1 MKVLKV
7 LRGLL
12 LKKSPK
18 QGLGQSPK
26 VLKEENMQTFT
37 LPSTDG
43 KNRIAGYHAECG
55 EPRLVLQ
62 ISHGMCEYFL
72 RYEGFAEYLAERGIL
87 TVGHDHLGHG
97 HTVASPDDLGYFA
110 DRDGWNCAVEDV
122 HNVTKYIRKQYPDL
136 PVVLMGH
143 SMGSFIAREVMARY
157 GTDYAAGI
165 ICGTGGPQMPA
176 GAGKAVATVI
186 AAFRGKRYRSEFLK
200 NLAFSGYNKK
210 IKDAKTANDWLT
222 RDEEVVKRYN
232 ADPLCTFTFTVGA
245 YRDLFTLVGLVNRK
259 NWAKRV
265 PTALPLLVISGDA
278 DPVGGWGRGV
288 RTVAERLENSGHE
301 VTLRLYHDMR
311 HEIFNEQDK
320 EQVWEETRKWLER
333 FKR

>member
-1 MKVLKV
+1 
-7 LRGLL
+7 
-12 LKKSPK
+12 
-18 QGLGQSPK
+18 
-26 VLKEENMQTFT
+26 MQTFT

-43 KNRIAGYHAECG
+43 KNRLACYETECA

-122 HNVTKYIRKQYPDL
+122 HAVTKEIKTRHPDL
-136 PVVLMGH
+136 PVVLLGH

-186 AAFRGKRYRSEFLK
+186 AAFRGKRHRSEFLK

-222 RDEEVVKRYN
+222 RDEEIVRRYN

-245 YRDLFTLVGLVNRK
+245 YRDLFTLVGLVSRK
-259 NWAKRV
+259 EWAKRV
-265 PTALPLLVISGDA
+265 PTTLPLLVISGDA
-278 DPVGGWGRGV
+278 DPVGGWGKGV

>member
-1 MKVLKV
+1 
-7 LRGLL
+7 
-12 LKKSPK
+12 
-18 QGLGQSPK
+18 
-26 VLKEENMQTFT
+26 MQTFT

-43 KNRIAGYHAECG
+43 KNRIAGYRAECS

-122 HNVTKYIRKQYPDL
+122 HNVTKYIREQYPDL

-222 RDEEVVKRYN
+222 RDEEVVRRYN

-259 NWAKRV
+259 SWAKRV

>member
-1 MKVLKV
+1 
-7 LRGLL
+7 
-12 LKKSPK
+12 
-18 QGLGQSPK
+18 
-26 VLKEENMQTFT
+26 MQTFT

-43 KNRIAGYHAECG
+43 KNRIAGYRAECD

-122 HNVTKYIRKQYPDL
+122 HNVTKYIREQYPDL

-176 GAGKAVATVI
+176 GAGKAVASII

-210 IKDAKTANDWLT
+210 IKNAKTANDWLT

-265 PTALPLLVISGDA
+265 PTTLPLLVISGDA